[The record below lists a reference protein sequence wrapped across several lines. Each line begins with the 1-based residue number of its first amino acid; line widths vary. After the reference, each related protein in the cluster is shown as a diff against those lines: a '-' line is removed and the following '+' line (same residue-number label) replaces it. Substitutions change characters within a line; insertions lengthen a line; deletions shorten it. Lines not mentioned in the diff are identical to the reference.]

1 LQNRPK
7 LHVSVY
13 GSGLGHAARTS
24 KLLKHLEHKYDIYST
39 SWGEGEAYLSRLGYR
54 CKKVPEVDVG
64 WGDQDRMSFK
74 KTVRNLP
81 KFYGSFG
88 LQVYREMEIMRKEK
102 PLLVFS
108 DSRLSAILAAE
119 LLGIPSI
126 LLTNQLRIN
135 LPILEGKMMRFL
147 ERVNAETLAAFWNS
161 SKIIIVPDLPP
172 PYTISQYSLS
182 PLRLTEH
189 RLTYVGLFAESQP
202 SQPQKSAN
210 KPRVF
215 FSLTGPLVS
224 RKLVS
229 KMMFSAARM
238 LADSGKAEVI
248 FSAGDPK
255 GSQMPRKIGNLLY
268 YEWCPDTDIH
278 ILNSDLIVTRS
289 GHSTISKLIMMGKP
303 SILIPIPMHG
313 EQWGNARKCQE
324 LGIARAYDQLS
335 TSSSMLYEGIIDAIN
350 DSSLAQSAQK
360 LREIASRY
368 HGVMNA
374 VNIVMKVLP

>member
-1 LQNRPK
+1 MQNRPK

-24 KLLKHLEHKYDIYST
+24 KLLKHLEDKYTIYST
-39 SWGEGEAYLSRLGYR
+39 SWGEGEAYLNRLGYN
-54 CKKVPEVDVG
+54 CKEVPEVDVG

-88 LQVYREMEIMRKEK
+88 LQVYREIEIMKKEK
-102 PLLVFS
+102 PVLVLS
-108 DSRLSAILAAE
+108 DSRLSAIMAAE
-119 LLGIPSI
+119 YIGIPSI

-135 LPILEGKMMRFL
+135 LPVLEGKMMRFL

-182 PLRLTEH
+182 PLRLTEN
-189 RLTYVGLFAESQP
+189 RLTYVGLFADPQP
-202 SQPQKSAN
+202 LKRQTLMN

-229 KMMFSAARM
+229 KMMFRAARM
-238 LADSGKAEVI
+238 LADSGKAEVT

-255 GSQMPRKIGNLLY
+255 GSQIPERIGNLLY
-268 YEWCPDTDIH
+268 YEWCPDTDVH
-278 ILNSDLIVTRS
+278 IADSDLIVTRS

-335 TSSSMLYEGIIDAIN
+335 TSSSMLYEGIIDALH
-350 DSSLAQSAQK
+350 DSSLIQSAHK
-360 LREIASRY
+360 LREIANK
-368 HGVMNA
+368 HNGVRNA
-374 VNIVMKVLP
+374 VNLVMKMLQ